1 MWLKNYRPSVLGF
14 ALINAKLT
22 SNTKLKRYTEIGST
36 CVVHLSIVRYSIA
49 LPSSIIHDSGL
60 IIHNS
65 QVFFK
70 THKEWFIESN
80 AFSIS
85 TVIKS
90 PSISNELV
98 ISRTSDTSLQPSLI
112 NLLLTYT
119 TWCSVTMVELTFFK
133 WQESASETNLISTFK
148 REIGLQF
155 CVNLLSLLFLS
166 INFIIVYF
174 CEALNSPTKRDC
186 CIRAQ
191 IDSIRKFQI
200 LLNFFCSTV
209 IPWHFIIIHGN

>member
-1 MWLKNYRPSVLGF
+1 MLGF

-49 LPSSIIHDSGL
+49 LPSIIHDSGL

>member
-1 MWLKNYRPSVLGF
+1 MLGF
-14 ALINAKLT
+14 ALINAKIT

-36 CVVHLSIVRYSIA
+36 CLVHLSSVRYSVA
-49 LPSSIIHDSGL
+49 LPSSIIHNSGL

-70 THKEWFIESN
+70 THKKEWFIESN

-148 REIGLQF
+148 RDIGRPF